1 LGLLDLIFKR
11 PPEKKPDVEK
21 IQGYFKLLNGYT
33 PVFTSYSGALY
44 EYEITRAAIHS
55 FAVHASKLKPEIS
68 GSAYKKLGVKVQ
80 SRMNP
85 WMDTTKFLY
94 RLATILSVDN
104 NAFIVPMTDG
114 IGDTITGFFPIRP
127 SRSEILQDTEGNL
140 WLRYQFSSGQKAVI
154 EFDRVGIVNQ
164 FLFDNDIFGENNNA
178 LANTLNI
185 ISTNNQ
191 GIVEGVKASA
201 SIRFMAR
208 LANIFKPED
217 ITKERQRFIDENLGY
232 ENNNGV
238 LMFDNKYAD
247 VKQIVSKP
255 YTVDNEQMQSIEDNV
270 FNYFGTNKKILQNC
284 FTEDEWN
291 AFYEGKIEP
300 FGIQVSLVMTNMMF
314 TDAEIVRGNKFLLT
328 SNRLQYAS
336 NKTKLEVVTQMFDR
350 GFLTHNEGLS
360 IFNMAPVDG
369 GDKHFIRL
377 EYSETNKLSEN
388 NEIEGGSE
396 SDDNN
401 EGQTL

>member
-1 LGLLDLIFKR
+1 
-11 PPEKKPDVEK
+11 
-21 IQGYFKLLNGYT
+21 
-33 PVFTSYSGALY
+33 
-44 EYEITRAAIHS
+44 
-55 FAVHASKLKPEIS
+55 
-68 GSAYKKLGVKVQ
+68 
-80 SRMNP
+80 
-85 WMDTTKFLY
+85 
-94 RLATILSVDN
+94 
-104 NAFIVPMTDG
+104 
-114 IGDTITGFFPIRP
+114 
-127 SRSEILQDTEGNL
+127 
-140 WLRYQFSSGQKAVI
+140 
-154 EFDRVGIVNQ
+154 
-164 FLFDNDIFGENNNA
+164 
-178 LANTLNI
+178 
-185 ISTNNQ
+185 
-191 GIVEGVKASA
+191 
-201 SIRFMAR
+201 MAR

-336 NKTKLEVVTQMFDR
+336 NKTKLDVVTQMFDR